1 MKVEFGKVVAVEYT
15 GTLGNGEVFDSS
27 DGKEPLEFQ
36 VGSGMIIDGFEQAVV
51 GMEIGEE
58 KSISIPPAEAY
69 GERDESLVRTIP
81 RALIE
86 GKVEPEEGMT
96 LLVHLENNDELP
108 VTVRKVTA
116 ETVDLDPNHPLAGE
130 TLNFKIK
137 VLEVKDGDPNACGCG
152 CGCGNGHQDSGC
164 DPGGCESGGCGCDED

>member
-1 MKVEFGKVVAVEYT
+1 MKVEFGKVVSVEYT
-15 GTLGNGEVFDSS
+15 GTLSNGEVFDSS
-27 DGKEPLEFQ
+27 DGKEPLQFQ
-36 VGSGMIIDGFEQAVV
+36 VGTGMIIEGFEQAVV

-58 KSISIPPAEAY
+58 KTISIPPPEAY
-69 GERDESLVRTIP
+69 GERDESLIRTIP
-81 RALIE
+81 RSLIE

-96 LLVHLENNDELP
+96 LLVHLENDDELP

-137 VLEVKDGDPNACGCG
+137 VLEVKEGDPNACGCG
-152 CGCGNGHQDSGC
+152 CSS
-164 DPGGCESGGCGCDED
+164 CEPHSCEE